1 MADPPFDVDPP
12 LSLEPVEG
20 WRAWVLDRVDG
31 ALALRSVTRT
41 DHWPARSAMVATCV
55 FHRGRTVPDEHCM
68 CGLYAASS
76 PEQLARSGVLGGG
89 ISVVGTVAMWGRLIE
104 YTLGARSRLAYPSRL
119 RLVCGP
125 CIALGAGAVAPV
137 MVLGEQGSLNAVCRR
152 HWTGPSTRAEPASDI
167 EAELLS
173 TYGVE
178 LLPIEQLLGGL
189 RVRPVRLPRIP
200 VPADPPT
207 EISRRWG
214 WQIAIG
220 AYFLSRVI
228 GMVLQSDSDA
238 TVAQPDVTSPPP
250 AFVSASGSVTGTDV
264 VGAVETLTSG
274 ASSSTL
280 RWVGAAPA
288 STTSWPRWLGLAHRA
303 HE

>member
-1 MADPPFDVDPP
+1 
-12 LSLEPVEG
+12 
-20 WRAWVLDRVDG
+20 
-31 ALALRSVTRT
+31 
-41 DHWPARSAMVATCV
+41 MVATCV
-55 FHRGRTVPDEHCM
+55 FHRGRTVPDERCM

-152 HWTGPSTRAEPASDI
+152 HWTGPSARAEPASDI

-178 LLPIEQLLGGL
+178 LLPIEQLSGAL
-189 RVRPVRLPRIP
+189 RPRPVRLPRIP

-207 EISRRWG
+207 EVSRRWG

-220 AYFLSRVI
+220 AYFLSRVV
-228 GMVLQSDSDA
+228 GMALQPDSDA
-238 TVAQPDVTSPPP
+238 SAAQSDVTSPPP
-250 AFVSASGSVTGTDV
+250 AFVSVSGSPTGSDV
-264 VGAVETLTSG
+264 LGTVETRPG
-274 ASSSTL
+274 ASSTTL
-280 RWVGAAPA
+280 RWVGAVPT
-288 STTSWPRWLGLAHRA
+288 STTSWPRWLGPRPTHA
-303 HE
+303 